1 MQIYGRLME
10 QQRKQKIDE
19 KIQRELDEANPK
31 ITNKSKDLAAK
42 YRAKQLADIAG
53 QDLHN

>member
-1 MQIYGRLME
+1 ME